1 MEKIFVSP
9 QRYIQGENVLKKGLH
24 YISSLGDKLL
34 LITDPFVWRIA
45 GEELASDLAHLGIE
59 VTLANFSGESSNA
72 EIRRIAKE
80 AERAEVA
87 AVVALGGGSGP
98 SIEASGCCRTNSCL
112 NRCPYL
118 LHLGSLFGRR
128 EV

>member
-59 VTLANFSGESSNA
+59 VTLANLSGKSDVLQKKQ
-72 EIRRIAKE
+72 KE
-80 AERAEVA
+80 QKWQQLLLLVAER
-87 AVVALGGGSGP
+87 
-98 SIEASGCCRTNSCL
+98 
-112 NRCPYL
+112 
-118 LHLGSLFGRR
+118 
-128 EV
+128 